1 MGLGKWVTFF
11 SCLLAC
17 ITFYYTIC
25 SALIMLSCS
34 KWDRVIGILFTAIG
48 FYSSYVVIDFI
59 VTLVK

>member
-1 MGLGKWVTFF
+1 MGIGKWVTFF

-48 FYSSYVVIDFI
+48 FYSGYVVTDFI

>member
-1 MGLGKWVTFF
+1 MGIGKWVTFF

-34 KWDRVIGILFTAIG
+34 KWDRVIWILFTAIG

>member
-1 MGLGKWVTFF
+1 MGIGKWVTFF

-25 SALIMLSCS
+25 SVLIMLSCS
-34 KWDRVIGILFTAIG
+34 KWGRVIGILFTAIG

>member
-1 MGLGKWVTFF
+1 MGIGKWVTFF

-48 FYSSYVVIDFI
+48 LYSSYVVIDFI

>member
-1 MGLGKWVTFF
+1 MGIGKWVTFF

-17 ITFYYTIC
+17 IMFYYPIC
-25 SALIMLSCS
+25 SALIALSCS

-48 FYSSYVVIDFI
+48 FYSSYAVIDFI

>member
-1 MGLGKWVTFF
+1 MGIGKWVTFF

-25 SALIMLSCS
+25 NALIMLSCS
-34 KWDRVIGILFTAIG
+34 KWGRVIGILFTAIG

>member
-1 MGLGKWVTFF
+1 MGIGKWVTFF

-17 ITFYYTIC
+17 IPFYYTIC
-25 SALIMLSCS
+25 SALITLSCS

>member
-1 MGLGKWVTFF
+1 MGIGKWVTFF

-34 KWDRVIGILFTAIG
+34 KWDRVIGVLFTAIG

>member
-1 MGLGKWVTFF
+1 MGIGKWVTFF

-48 FYSSYVVIDFI
+48 FYSGYVVIDFI

>member
-1 MGLGKWVTFF
+1 MGIGKWVTFF

-25 SALIMLSCS
+25 SALIALSCS
-34 KWDRVIGILFTAIG
+34 KRDRVIGILFTAIG

>member
-1 MGLGKWVTFF
+1 MGIGKWVTFF

-48 FYSSYVVIDFI
+48 FYSGYAVTDFI

>member
-1 MGLGKWVTFF
+1 MGIGKWVTFF

-17 ITFYYTIC
+17 ITFYYAIC
-25 SALIMLSCS
+25 SALITLSRS

>member
-1 MGLGKWVTFF
+1 MGIGKWVTFF
-11 SCLLAC
+11 SCLLVC

>member
-1 MGLGKWVTFF
+1 MGIGKWVTFF

-25 SALIMLSCS
+25 SALIALSCS

-48 FYSSYVVIDFI
+48 FYSSYAVIDFI

>member
-1 MGLGKWVTFF
+1 MSIGKWVTFF

>member
-1 MGLGKWVTFF
+1 MGIGKWVTFF

-25 SALIMLSCS
+25 SALIALSRS

>member
-1 MGLGKWVTFF
+1 MCIGKWVTFF

-25 SALIMLSCS
+25 SALIRLSCS

-48 FYSSYVVIDFI
+48 FYSNYVVIDFI

>member
-1 MGLGKWVTFF
+1 MGIGKWVTFF

-34 KWDRVIGILFTAIG
+34 KWDRVIRILFTAIG

>member
-1 MGLGKWVTFF
+1 MGIGKWVTFF

-48 FYSSYVVIDFI
+48 FYLSYVVIDFI

>member
-1 MGLGKWVTFF
+1 MGIGKWVTFF
-11 SCLLAC
+11 FCLLAC

>member
-1 MGLGKWVTFF
+1 MGIGKWVTFF

-25 SALIMLSCS
+25 SALITLSCS
-34 KWDRVIGILFTAIG
+34 KWDRVIGILFTTIG

>member
-1 MGLGKWVTFF
+1 MGIGKWVTFF
-11 SCLLAC
+11 SCLFAC